1 MNWEEYCL
9 SKKEDLQKMFPNENI
24 DNPKTLSEKLQ
35 WLKIYD
41 STYLK
46 AFCADKITVRDYCKE
61 KLGIDLCIPLLKI
74 YNKPEEIEWNILPN
88 QFVIKCNHGSAM
100 NIIVKDKKT
109 VKKDN
114 INKTLNKWLSIKYG
128 DLSYELFY
136 NLIKPKIII
145 EPYLEDK
152 ENGALTDYK
161 FLCFNGEIKYMQ
173 VVNDRGTNKLH
184 FNYYTPNFIPMTDV
198 SWNAHPADYSKI
210 DKKPINFELM
220 KEYATKLCKD
230 FKLVRVDFYEI
241 NKKVYLGELTFIPA
255 SGRLTYKNPYT
266 NLKFG
271 NMLKLT

>member
-255 SGRLTYKNPYT
+255 SGRLTYKNPDT

>member
-161 FLCFNGEIKYMQ
+161 FLCFNGEPKFVQ
-173 VVNDRGTNKLH
+173 VINDRNTKKFHL
-184 FNYYTPNFIPMTDV
+184 NYYDMNFNFVDISRTDIPNNKNFL
-198 SWNAHPADYSKI
+198 
-210 DKKPINFELM
+210 DKKPSQFELM
-220 KEYATKLCKD
+220 KEYATNLCKD

-255 SGRLTYKNPYT
+255 SGKLTYKNPDT

>member
-9 SKKEDLQKMFPNENI
+9 SKKEDLQKMFPNKNI

-41 STYLK
+41 STNLK

-161 FLCFNGEIKYMQ
+161 FLCFNGEPKYCQ
-173 VVNDRGTNKLH
+173 VINDRYTKDFHL
-184 FNYYTPNFIPMTDV
+184 NYYDMNFNFVDICRTDIPNNKNFL
-198 SWNAHPADYSKI
+198 

-255 SGRLTYKNPYT
+255 SGRLTYKNPET
-266 NLKFG
+266 DLFFG
-271 NMLKLT
+271 NMLKLN

>member
-255 SGRLTYKNPYT
+255 SGRLTYQNPDT

>member
-9 SKKEDLQKMFPNENI
+9 SKKEDLQKMFPNKNI

-161 FLCFNGEIKYMQ
+161 FLCFNGEPKYCQ
-173 VVNDRGTNKLH
+173 VINDRDTKDFHL
-184 FNYYTPNFIPMTDV
+184 NYYDMNFNFVDISRTDIPNNKNFL
-198 SWNAHPADYSKI
+198 

-255 SGRLTYKNPYT
+255 SGKLTYKNPDT

>member
-161 FLCFNGEIKYMQ
+161 FLCFNGEPKYCQ
-173 VVNDRGTNKLH
+173 VINDRNTKDFHL
-184 FNYYTPNFIPMTDV
+184 NYYDMNFNFVDISLTDV
-198 SWNAHPADYSKI
+198 PNNKNFL
-210 DKKPINFELM
+210 DKKPSQFELM
-220 KEYATKLCKD
+220 KKYAKTLAQD
-230 FKLVRVDFYEI
+230 FNFVRVDFYQI
-241 NKKVYLGELTFIPA
+241 NDVVYLSELTFFPA
-255 SGRLTYKNPYT
+255 AGFFKYKDEKID
-266 NLKFG
+266 LMLG
-271 NMLKLT
+271 NMLNLN

>member
-100 NIIVKDKKT
+100 NMIVKDKKT

-161 FLCFNGEIKYMQ
+161 FLCFNGEPKYCQ
-173 VVNDRGTNKLH
+173 VINDRDTKDFHL
-184 FNYYTPNFIPMTDV
+184 NYYDMNFNFVDISRTDIPNNKNFL
-198 SWNAHPADYSKI
+198 

-255 SGRLTYKNPYT
+255 SGKLTYKNPDT

>member
-35 WLKIYD
+35 WL
-41 STYLK
+41 TYLK

-220 KEYATKLCKD
+220 KEYATELCKD

-255 SGRLTYKNPYT
+255 SGRLTYKNPDT

>member
-184 FNYYTPNFIPMTDV
+184 FNYYTPNFIPMTAV

-255 SGRLTYKNPYT
+255 SGRLTYKNPDT

>member
-100 NIIVKDKKT
+100 NIIIKEKKT

-136 NLIKPKIII
+136 N
-145 EPYLEDK
+145 
-152 ENGALTDYK
+152 
-161 FLCFNGEIKYMQ
+161 
-173 VVNDRGTNKLH
+173 
-184 FNYYTPNFIPMTDV
+184 
-198 SWNAHPADYSKI
+198 
-210 DKKPINFELM
+210 
-220 KEYATKLCKD
+220 
-230 FKLVRVDFYEI
+230 
-241 NKKVYLGELTFIPA
+241 
-255 SGRLTYKNPYT
+255 
-266 NLKFG
+266 
-271 NMLKLT
+271 

>member
-220 KEYATKLCKD
+220 KEYTTKLCKD

-255 SGRLTYKNPYT
+255 SGRLTYKNPDT

>member
-1 MNWEEYCL
+1 MNWKEYCL

-210 DKKPINFELM
+210 DKKPIKFELM
-220 KEYATKLCKD
+220 KEYATQLCKD

-255 SGRLTYKNPYT
+255 SGRLTYKNPDT

>member
-161 FLCFNGEIKYMQ
+161 FLCFNGEPKYCQ
-173 VVNDRGTNKLH
+173 VINDRDTKDFHL
-184 FNYYTPNFIPMTDV
+184 NYYDMNFNFVDISRTDIPNNKNFL
-198 SWNAHPADYSKI
+198 

-255 SGRLTYKNPYT
+255 SGKLTYKNPDT

>member
-1 MNWEEYCL
+1 MDWKEYCL

-46 AFCADKITVRDYCKE
+46 AFCADKITVRDYCKK

-184 FNYYTPNFIPMTDV
+184 FNYYTPDFIPMTDV

-255 SGRLTYKNPYT
+255 SGRLTYKNPKT
-266 NLKFG
+266 NLEFG
-271 NMLKLT
+271 RMLNLV